1 MGDAKT
7 KKAVEPS
14 ARTIYPWVL
23 YFEPSETD
31 EELTRLCITHQES
44 DRFKILETYHPDEIE
59 SALASA
65 ISAVHMRK
73 HMLTM
78 HMLHIQT
85 VSSDCELFAIL
96 YPMIPTSRSTEAL
109 MRSTTGSIVSVLGGI
124 REF

>member
-7 KKAVEPS
+7 KKPVEPS

-23 YFEPSETD
+23 YLEPSETD
-31 EELTRLCITHQES
+31 EGLTRLCITHQES
-44 DRFKILETYHPDEIE
+44 DRFKILETYHSDELE

-65 ISAVHMRK
+65 ISAVHIRK

-78 HMLHIQT
+78 HMLHIHAEA
-85 VSSDCELFAIL
+85 SDCELFAIL
-96 YPMIPTSRSTEAL
+96 CPMIPTSRSTEEM
-109 MRSTTGSIVSVLGGI
+109 MRSSTDSIVSVLGGI

>member
-7 KKAVEPS
+7 KKPVEPS

-31 EELTRLCITHQES
+31 EGLTRLCITHQES
-44 DRFKILETYHPDEIE
+44 DRFKILETYHADEIE
-59 SALASA
+59 SALVSA
-65 ISAVHMRK
+65 ISAVHLRK

-78 HMLHIQT
+78 QMLHIQA

-96 YPMIPTSRSTEAL
+96 CPMIPTSRSTEAL

>member
-7 KKAVEPS
+7 KKTVEPS

-31 EELTRLCITHQES
+31 EGLTRLCITHQES

-59 SALASA
+59 SGLASA

-78 HMLHIQT
+78 HMLHIQA
-85 VSSDCELFAIL
+85 VNSDCELFAIL
-96 YPMIPTSRSTEAL
+96 CPMIPTSRSTEAL